1 MKKPLNKKKRNLI
14 ILFFFFFVICIGIV
28 TGIVFL
34 SVQAEKEGTHVDWG
48 FLILVCYVFIVCFI
62 VPAIGMLAAIF
73 LPLIHGIKTK
83 NQTIIGIYIIIL
95 ILIFLITVAV
105 LTGILPL
112 EALRALV
119 QLITFGNCG

>member
-1 MKKPLNKKKRNLI
+1 MKTPLNKKKIKRI
-14 ILFFFFFVICIGIV
+14 ILFSVIAVICIGIV
-28 TGIVFL
+28 GGIVFL
-34 SVQAEKEGTHVDWG
+34 SVQAEKEGTHFDWG
-48 FLILVCYVFIVCFI
+48 LLILMLYVLIVFFIA
-62 VPAIGMLAAIF
+62 PAIGILAAIF